1 MRIAIALR
9 PDGRSRGRLIAG
21 LAASAL
27 LAGSPARCQNPVPE
41 PARSEDAPGA
51 RDPSSPAALLKQK
64 NRPGLDKDLAYA
76 KALLD
81 KGATEQA
88 ETAVRGIV
96 KAHPDSAA
104 AHFLLGY
111 IFFGEIHQQYVAQEG
126 RAGAG
131 FRYNDD
137 VGESLAKLRD
147 AKARESLAEFSA
159 GARYATPSAFDLK
172 IVALDYVLLKDTI
185 AADKWLTLAL
195 KERPADAQGWYYLG
209 RTRYSEG
216 RFAEAIE
223 AFEKCL
229 KIAPRNVLAEYNVGL
244 AYQGLGQ
251 SEQAA
256 QAYQN
261 AITWQ
266 ERAGEKTPEPYV
278 ALGGIYLDQHQPE
291 RALLYLERAVLFF
304 PQADLARQQ
313 LAKAYSALHRLPEA
327 QRQLEAAVQLSP
339 QKAPLHCMLGQV
351 YRQEQRLAEAQ
362 AEYDRCAELQH
373 SGSVAIAPGAKRN

>member
-1 MRIAIALR
+1 MGIAIPLR
-9 PDGRSRGRLIAG
+9 LNGHCRGLLIAG
-21 LAASAL
+21 LAVSAL
-27 LAGSPARCQNPVPE
+27 LLGGPARCQDPKPE
-41 PARSEDAPGA
+41 PAKGENAPSFTDRG
-51 RDPSSPAALLKQK
+51 SPAAAPEQ
-64 NRPGLDKDLAYA
+64 GTALDKDLAHA

-81 KGATEQA
+81 KGATGQA
-88 ETAVRGIV
+88 ESAVRRIV
-96 KAHPDSAA
+96 KEHPDSAS

-111 IFFGEIHQQYVAQEG
+111 ILFGEIHQQYVAQEG

-185 AADKWLTLAL
+185 AADKWLTLSL
-195 KERPADAQGWYYLG
+195 KEQPADAQGWYYLG
-209 RTRYSEG
+209 RTKYSEG
-216 RFAEAIE
+216 RFAEAIQ

-229 KIAPRNVLAEYNVGL
+229 KMAPRNVLAEYNVGL

-256 QAYQN
+256 QAYQS
-261 AITWQ
+261 AITWEQ
-266 ERAGEKTPEPYV
+266 YATEKTPEPYV

-291 RALLYLERAVLFF
+291 KALPYLEQAVVIF
-304 PQADLARQQ
+304 QA
-313 LAKAYSALHRLPEA
+313 
-327 QRQLEAAVQLSP
+327 
-339 QKAPLHCMLGQV
+339 LG
-351 YRQEQRLAEAQ
+351 
-362 AEYDRCAELQH
+362 DR
-373 SGSVAIAPGAKRN
+373 